1 MLVESY
7 SRTRWLDKLRPAGTP
22 HRWMGR
28 GGRWHLSWPLAD
40 TTAQKKKLTTFLDS
54 CMSSLRVSM
63 LFFSVSFKR
72 ETLRIMF
79 VILTQGPCS
88 PVLVLT
94 WRSSYADTVGE
105 GVKTGKS
112 SGQCTVEIPV
122 QSTAREF
129 HTSLPY
135 RRTSPLVNNFLNPA
149 IHSSKLHTHKKK
161 KRRVIS
167 GAHHQPRTF
176 HPTETRCG
184 LGFRAG
190 CLLFNEALPSEL
202 VPAHLPVLHDNW
214 SSIRSLRDAD
224 FEKTGDVLLKG
235 LPCSSQITRNRK
247 EDTTLVT
254 ASSVAAISK
263 ELTYLVG
270 CKCEQSQSL
279 LQPRTSRRLQ
289 A

>member
-28 GGRWHLSWPLAD
+28 VARWHLSWPLAD
-40 TTAQKKKLTTFLDS
+40 TTAQKKILTTFLDS
-54 CMSSLRVSM
+54 CMSSLRLSM

-72 ETLRIMF
+72 ETPRIMF
-79 VILTQGPCS
+79 LILTQRPCS

-129 HTSLPY
+129 SYVSPIPSYITARKQFPESCNSLLETAHT
-135 RRTSPLVNNFLNPA
+135 
-149 IHSSKLHTHKKK
+149 KK

-167 GAHHQPRTF
+167 GAM
-176 HPTETRCG
+176 
-184 LGFRAG
+184 
-190 CLLFNEALPSEL
+190 
-202 VPAHLPVLHDNW
+202 
-214 SSIRSLRDAD
+214 
-224 FEKTGDVLLKG
+224 LLKKKNTICA
-235 LPCSSQITRNRK
+235 LSVHAQASTQVSFMSSQA
-247 EDTTLVT
+247 TLHQGRVNLCI
-254 ASSVAAISK
+254 VQI
-263 ELTYLVG
+263 
-270 CKCEQSQSL
+270 
-279 LQPRTSRRLQ
+279 
-289 A
+289 